1 MRYQLAM
8 QALIAVL
15 SSACVL
21 LAYDRV
27 VARPSQQI
35 GVVDL
40 AEVYRAK
47 ESQFAQQL
55 STSKTD
61 QDRKAAHE
69 AATTFARDLSK
80 ALEELPR
87 DCRCLVMLKTA
98 VVGRTGNVVDLTSS
112 LREKLE
118 HR

>member
-1 MRYQLAM
+1 MKSQIAL
-8 QALIAVL
+8 QALISIL
-15 SSACVL
+15 CSACVL

-40 AEVYRAK
+40 AEVYRSK
-47 ESQFAQQL
+47 EAQFAQLL
-55 STSKTD
+55 SSSKTD
-61 QDRKAAHE
+61 ADRKTAHE
-69 AATTFARDLSK
+69 AATSFARDLTT

-98 VVGRTGNVVDLTSS
+98 VVGRTPNVVDLTPT
-112 LREKLE
+112 LRSKLDQ
-118 HR
+118 R